1 MDKAAPFSAVAPA
14 AARHQNQWCPA
25 LKPRKTERLAATRR
39 SPITCPA
46 WLSSCR
52 AMKNKAPPPRKT
64 PTTISA
70 ISAVPAKAN
79 MHLLR
84 DLQPQ
89 LLQDR
94 LAMLVQLRRGGPGPP
109 GHGCK
114 DFVVPRRDGDVAVL
128 CRESGERRDG
138 GMTRTEPARYFAG
151 RDIARDRVLQ
161 QGDLRIEHRD
171 VDLLAACGG
180 LALIKRGDHA
190 DGGEKSG
197 AEIAHRGADTCRR

>member
-70 ISAVPAKAN
+70 ISAFPAKAN

-84 DLQPQ
+84 DLQAE

-94 LAMLVQLRRGGPGPP
+94 RAMFVQLRRGGTCLGI
-109 GHGCK
+109 
-114 DFVVPRRDGDVAVL
+114 FVRGELYRGSLHADRAEIGVERLDDHVAL
-128 CRESGERRDG
+128 D
-138 GMTRTEPARYFAG
+138 
-151 RDIARDRVLQ
+151 
-161 QGDLRIEHRD
+161 DLRIGHHLRHIVERT
-171 VDLLAACGG
+171 
-180 LALIKRGDHA
+180 RRHA
-190 DGGEKSG
+190 GFVEQRK
-197 AEIAHRGADTCRR
+197 TVL